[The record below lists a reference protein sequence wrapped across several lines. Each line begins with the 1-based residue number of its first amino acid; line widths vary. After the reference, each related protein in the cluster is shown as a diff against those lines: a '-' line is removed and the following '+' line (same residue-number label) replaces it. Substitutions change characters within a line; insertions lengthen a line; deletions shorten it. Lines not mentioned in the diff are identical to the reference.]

1 MNRVGV
7 QSPSELATLLTT
19 YPQPKGT
26 TMRPPRKQLTGDV
39 DLYVR
44 KSKVLAHGDRLREVS
59 TQEQERIGREWAES
73 EGLRVR
79 KVWTELG
86 SAYHERERPQ
96 FNAALDAVLSG
107 EVPTLW
113 VYMLDRFSRRGA
125 EDVLKVLGK
134 ARVIF
139 WWDQLDSMNERDRER
154 IITEAERARSYSV
167 RLSARI
173 RDSKQGT
180 RDRGEWL
187 GGPAPWGLIVDPKT
201 MKVFPDHET
210 TVEDGSGRTRADVV
224 AWITDELAKNT
235 SARWI
240 VGELNRLGIK
250 SPRGGIWH
258 TQTLISL
265 ATNPAI
271 AGLQTGGRTVPGRL
285 DPYRNDRGELVSL
298 GEGII
303 TPELRET
310 IIANLAK
317 SENRFNTTHRITRGS
332 RHRKHVLS
340 GIVHC
345 SGCGRAA
352 PASGKQH
359 VCSSLATAAKA
370 CPAPVMMRREIAEKY
385 VIDQWVHR
393 ISALEPTD
401 TLALI
406 IAERWTARQKP
417 RETAEL
423 AEKRR
428 ILAERETVRQRL
440 HRAYRAG
447 AYEGAEELFVSEM
460 RDVSAE
466 IRDLREQLAA
476 ADTTLDLGFVD
487 DPETLR
493 DAMTN
498 ALAEGNRAL
507 VGDLLRLAIDRIDLD
522 KARRRGRYAWREDRI
537 HITWADAGAPAE

>member
-1 MNRVGV
+1 MR
-7 QSPSELATLLTT
+7 
-19 YPQPKGT
+19 QPART
-26 TMRPPRKQLTGDV
+26 SLTGEV

-44 KSKVLAHGDRLREVS
+44 KSKVLAKGNRLREVS

-79 KVWTELG
+79 RVWQELG
-86 SAYHERERPQ
+86 SAYAERERPQ
-96 FNAALDAVLSG
+96 FNSALNAVLSG
-107 EVPTLW
+107 EVSALW

-154 IITEAERARSYSV
+154 IITEAERARAYSV

-173 RDSKQGT
+173 RDSKDGT
-180 RDRGEWL
+180 RERGEWL

-201 MKVFPDHET
+201 LKVFPDHET
-210 TVEDGSGRTRADVV
+210 TVEDGSGRTRAEV
-224 AWITDELAKNT
+224 AEWFTSELAANT

-265 ATNPAI
+265 ATNPAY
-271 AGLQTGGRTVPGRL
+271 AGLQTGERTSPTRL
-285 DPYRNDRGELVSL
+285 EPYRNARGELVSL
-298 GEGII
+298 GTGII
-303 TPELRET
+303 TPETRET
-310 IIANLAK
+310 IIANLTKNESRFPAAK
-317 SENRFNTTHRITRGS
+317 RVSRTS
-332 RHRKHVLS
+332 RHRKHILTGLS
-340 GIVHC
+340 KC
-345 SGCGRAA
+345 AGCGRAA
-352 PASGKQH
+352 PATGRQH
-359 VCSSLATAAKA
+359 VCGSITTGGKVCS
-370 CPAPVMMRREIAEKY
+370 APVMIKREIVERY
-385 VIDQWVHR
+385 VIEQWEHR
-393 ISALEPTD
+393 VSALEPTD

-440 HRAYRAG
+440 QRAYRAG
-447 AYEGAEELFVSEM
+447 AYEGAEELFVNEM
-460 RDVSAE
+460 REVSAE
-466 IRDLREQLAA
+466 IRDLREQLAH
-476 ADTTLDLGFVD
+476 ADTELDLGFID
-487 DPETLR
+487 DPETLHEAMQAALR
-493 DAMTN
+493 D
-498 ALAEGNRAL
+498 ENRAL
-507 VGDLLRLAIDRIDLD
+507 VRDLLALAIDRVDLA
-522 KARRRGRYAWREDRI
+522 KARRRGKHAFREERI
-537 HITWADAGAPAE
+537 RITWADAGASAE